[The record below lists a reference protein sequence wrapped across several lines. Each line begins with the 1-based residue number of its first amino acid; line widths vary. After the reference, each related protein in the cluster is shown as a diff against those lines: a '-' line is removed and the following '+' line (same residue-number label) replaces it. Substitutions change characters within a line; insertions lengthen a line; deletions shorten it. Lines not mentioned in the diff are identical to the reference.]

1 YTLALRTRDLE
12 TLGCWILIA
21 ALTLALA
28 PIARAQ
34 SFVITTIAGGDFV
47 FRGDGLP
54 ATQAQLSQMYHAITD
69 PQGNLLVADR
79 SNHQVVKIAP
89 NGILTVIAGNGIDG
103 YSGDGGPAT
112 RASLNFPAALALDS
126 AGNLFIAD
134 GGNNRIRR
142 VTADGVI
149 STIAGTGV
157 KRLAGDGGSAI

>member
-1 YTLALRTRDLE
+1 MYTLALRTRDLE

-34 SFVITTIAGGDFV
+34 SFVITTVAGGDFV

-89 NGILTVIAGNGIDG
+89 NGDITTKGDARKTPDPFTVTASSVSARVVTTIPAGGHDEW
-103 YSGDGGPAT
+103 ST
-112 RASLNFPAALALDS
+112 RAQAIW
-126 AGNLFIAD
+126 AG
-134 GGNNRIRR
+134 
-142 VTADGVI
+142 
-149 STIAGTGV
+149 ST
-157 KRLAGDGGSAI
+157 